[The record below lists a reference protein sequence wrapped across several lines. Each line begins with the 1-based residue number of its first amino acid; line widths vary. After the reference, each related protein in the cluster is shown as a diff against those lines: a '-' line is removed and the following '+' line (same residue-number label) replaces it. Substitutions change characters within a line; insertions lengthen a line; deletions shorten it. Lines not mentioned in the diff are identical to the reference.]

1 MDFRLTTTPKE
12 EAFRKEVS
20 DFLDAELTDELR
32 RQHAMDKGLRDEAR
46 AFNRKIGEKGWLGLG
61 WPKEYGG
68 SGGSLRYEIILLQEF
83 ARHEAHIPNEI
94 ARFMSGPT
102 ILHFGSEEMKKEFL
116 PRIAKGEIEFGLGYT
131 EPPAGS
137 DLMAM
142 QMRAVEKGDYYIIN
156 GQKTFNT
163 ESHYAEYHW
172 LGAKTN
178 PKGPRHQ
185 SMSLFVVDQR
195 APGITIRPLE
205 TLGGERTNEIFYDD
219 VKVPKSR
226 LVGEK
231 NQGFLYMV
239 SALNYERLSLIQMER
254 FFPLLK
260 RIIQYTKETRRNG
273 VLLADDP
280 LIRNRLAQM
289 AIEIEVAKA
298 IEYKALAMVLEGRI
312 PDYEA
317 GIIKLIGSEM
327 RQRLG
332 YMGMDILG
340 HFGLLEEGS
349 HLARLKGEMAR
360 ICRAS
365 VVDTIGGGTSEII
378 RNVTAIRGLGLP
390 RK

>member
-1 MDFRLTTTPKE
+1 
-12 EAFRKEVS
+12 
-20 DFLDAELTDELR
+20 
-32 RQHAMDKGLRDEAR
+32 
-46 AFNRKIGEKGWLGLG
+46 
-61 WPKEYGG
+61 
-68 SGGSLRYEIILLQEF
+68 
-83 ARHEAHIPNEI
+83 
-94 ARFMSGPT
+94 
-102 ILHFGSEEMKKEFL
+102 MKKEFL

-131 EPPAGS
+131 EPTAGS

-142 QMRAVEKGDYYIIN
+142 QMRAVEEGDYYIIN

-260 RIIQYTKETRRNG
+260 RIIQYTKQTRRNG

-280 LIRNRLAQM
+280 LIRDRLAQM

-340 HFGLLEEGS
+340 HFSLLEEGS
-349 HLARLKGEMAR
+349 HLAQLKGEMAR

-378 RNVTAIRGLGLP
+378 RNVTAMRGLGLP

>member
-1 MDFRLTTTPKE
+1 MDFRLTTTPEE

-20 DFLDAELTDELR
+20 DFLEAELTDELR

-61 WPKEYGG
+61 WPEEYGG

-83 ARHEAHIPNEI
+83 AHHEAHIPNEI

-102 ILHFGSEEMKKEFL
+102 ILHFGNEEMKKEFL

-142 QMRAVEKGDYYIIN
+142 QMRAVEEGDYYIIN

-260 RIIQYTKETRRNG
+260 RIIQY
-273 VLLADDP
+273 
-280 LIRNRLAQM
+280 
-289 AIEIEVAKA
+289 
-298 IEYKALAMVLEGRI
+298 
-312 PDYEA
+312 
-317 GIIKLIGSEM
+317 
-327 RQRLG
+327 
-332 YMGMDILG
+332 
-340 HFGLLEEGS
+340 
-349 HLARLKGEMAR
+349 
-360 ICRAS
+360 
-365 VVDTIGGGTSEII
+365 
-378 RNVTAIRGLGLP
+378 
-390 RK
+390 